1 MDTKK
6 CCIIT
11 SILTTGLL
19 ATAAPNWYDDYRPML
34 TPPKGARILPPT
46 HPDDL
51 TPGIYK
57 SARSYC
63 WYKEESDGENKTY
76 ISEAIKSVNT
86 VCSDDLRELPNS
98 LGASDSMLHIY
109 NANGTWGGYTTPSQ
123 LAYILSNEKTWGSL
137 AILLFANAK
146 SCGGGNYY
154 YKKNPPPGYIQY
166 SQSASAQEET
176 EIKNFLSIYPIIS
189 KSGLADQRGKCVI
202 YKIG

>member
-1 MDTKK
+1 MDAKK

-19 ATAAPNWYDDYRPML
+19 ATADPCWHDDYRPTQNML

-98 LGASDSMLHIY
+98 LGASDSRLHIY
-109 NANGTWGGYTTPSQ
+109 NANGTWGGIYNSITIGLYIIKRKNLGEFSYTF
-123 LAYILSNEKTWGSL
+123 I
-137 AILLFANAK
+137 
-146 SCGGGNYY
+146 C
-154 YKKNPPPGYIQY
+154 
-166 SQSASAQEET
+166 
-176 EIKNFLSIYPIIS
+176 
-189 KSGLADQRGKCVI
+189 
-202 YKIG
+202 